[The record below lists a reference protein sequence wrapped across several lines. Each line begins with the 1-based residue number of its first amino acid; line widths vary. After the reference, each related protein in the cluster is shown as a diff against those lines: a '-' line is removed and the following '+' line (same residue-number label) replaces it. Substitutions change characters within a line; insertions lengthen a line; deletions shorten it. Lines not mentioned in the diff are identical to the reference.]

1 VDAYLDAS
9 INSLRRPSPLRLF
22 WSLYIPSF
30 NSTKSGS
37 LRQYDLSY
45 RPSPI
50 GKRSRAT
57 NFLCDVD
64 THFMLFRI
72 GEINEDTRQ
81 QGAIIKI
88 T

>member
-1 VDAYLDAS
+1 
-9 INSLRRPSPLRLF
+9 
-22 WSLYIPSF
+22 
-30 NSTKSGS
+30 
-37 LRQYDLSY
+37 
-45 RPSPI
+45 
-50 GKRSRAT
+50 
-57 NFLCDVD
+57 VD